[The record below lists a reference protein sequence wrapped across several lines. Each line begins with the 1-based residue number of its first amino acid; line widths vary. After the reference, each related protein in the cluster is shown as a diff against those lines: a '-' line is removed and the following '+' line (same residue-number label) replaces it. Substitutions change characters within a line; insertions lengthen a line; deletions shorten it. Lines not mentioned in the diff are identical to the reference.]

1 MWLLVISTSHI
12 ALLQLI
18 GLLML
23 QRLTVSPER
32 EQRNIQC
39 DSPVTESGGRA
50 TDPKSGPD
58 TGSVYVGDLLVNAVT
73 KLGSPISPV
82 VSSNTFYI
90 TITSAT

>member
-12 ALLQLI
+12 ALLELI

-23 QRLTVSPER
+23 QNLLVSPEK
-32 EQRNIQC
+32 EQRRIQFN
-39 DSPVTESGGRA
+39 SPVTESGGRVA
-50 TDPKSGPD
+50 DPKSGPH
-58 TGSVYVGDLLVNAVT
+58 TGSVYVADLLVNAVT

-90 TITSAT
+90 SSLR